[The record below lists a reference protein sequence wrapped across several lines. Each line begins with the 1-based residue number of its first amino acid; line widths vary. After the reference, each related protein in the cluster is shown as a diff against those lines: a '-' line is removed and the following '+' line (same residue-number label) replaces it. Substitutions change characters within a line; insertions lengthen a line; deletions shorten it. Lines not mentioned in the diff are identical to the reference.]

1 MRPKTITMQAFGPY
15 AKKTVIDFSHLREG
29 LFLVTGETGSGKTMI
44 FDAIMYALYGESSNA
59 SRGASSLRSDFAAPQ
74 TETFVD
80 YVFDLRG
87 EEYRILRSPAY
98 MRPKQRGSG
107 MTEQAAFVELYLP
120 DGTTLNKTTDVYE
133 RVVELIGLD
142 KDQFR
147 QVVMI
152 AQGAFFDLIEAK
164 SKDRA
169 DIYRMLF
176 ETSLYDTMENN
187 FAALHSEV
195 KSEQK
200 THTDRLFL
208 ELQHIVFPESE
219 ALLKNERDLVV
230 QEANLWKAEPFIQSL
245 QGFEKRLGQTWQ
257 ETAKKLDE
265 EREQLK
271 VKRQFLEKATE
282 DNRVLKALEDAQ
294 KEQANLE
301 MTRPAYEALQRRL
314 QADERATRLVKLPE
328 HEYAQTVKQLE
339 EVRSGNKVLEGQVRE
354 AERQKEQALL
364 ELSAAENNKE
374 QIEKLPGKITALEK
388 GISDLVRLTSL
399 EQTIGTI
406 QKRIAELEEQKIQLD
421 TKRQEQN
428 AWIEKAEEE
437 RSSLED
443 AQVVFHRHDKRLLEI
458 ETQLSKLSEIDLSIE
473 EVRKTKKALEQDK
486 EVIKVML
493 QTWQGLSKEA
503 HEATEQLFMER
514 AGFLAEIL
522 EEGMPCPVCGST
534 EHPKKAEL
542 SEGALSKR
550 EVDAL
555 EKKANESQQ
564 QLDEKSTS
572 IRVSEEGI
580 NRTVEQLF
588 IRTRELISFDL
599 SDRDE
604 QDRLATLRHHVE
616 QGKAAFLLTQRK
628 ETALVN
634 DARTRLNRRVELT
647 GKIKEAAEALVVLE
661 KQSGELQIELSNH
674 RLEEARLKGEA
685 DLLRAGVPGEDEA
698 TLRTDLK
705 AFQDLLKT
713 LKERLDDAQKQASDK
728 KEKLTTLRSTL
739 ETLLD
744 REQRLTKEASFKKRR
759 FEEALKEA
767 LFETEERYR
776 QSVLT
781 EGERAFLTQQEQD
794 ERQKRL
800 QNKRDLASLESQA
813 KELTWIDIEIEREA
827 IDAMD
832 SMFLL
837 RDREVTAMEAAFG
850 KAKNDRETIVGI
862 FNEAVAVSERESQL
876 RALSEVARGERKG
889 AEKISFESYI
899 QTCYFARV
907 IGHANLRLSQMSG
920 GRYVLHRTEEASDG
934 RMKTGLD
941 LSVED
946 MWNAKTRSVSS
957 LSGGE
962 KFQTILSLALGLSD
976 VVTAHA
982 GGVEINSLFIDE
994 GFGSLDENSLQEAM
1008 KVLQSL
1014 ALDDRLIGV
1023 ISHLDLLRQAIDQK
1037 LVTKKT
1043 EGGSTV
1049 SWF

>member
-59 SRGASSLRSDFAAPQ
+59 SRAASSLRSDFAAPQ
-74 TETFVD
+74 TVTFVD

-98 MRPKQRGSG
+98 LRPKQRGSG

-176 ETSLYDTMENN
+176 ETSLYETMENN

-195 KSEQK
+195 KSELK
-200 THTDRLFL
+200 AYTDRLFL
-208 ELQHIVFPESE
+208 ELKHIAFPESE

-282 DNRVLKALEDAQ
+282 DNRVLIALEDAK
-294 KEQANLE
+294 KEQENLR

-314 QADERATRLVKLPE
+314 QADERATRLVKIPD

-339 EVRSGNKVLEGQVRE
+339 EVKAGNKALEEQVRE

-388 GISDLVRLTSL
+388 GISDLVHLTSL
-399 EQTIGTI
+399 EQTIGII
-406 QKRIAELEEQKIQLD
+406 QRRIAELEDQKIKLD
-421 TKRQEQN
+421 TKRQEQS
-428 AWIEKAEEE
+428 AWIGKAEEE
-437 RSSLED
+437 RSSLDD
-443 AQVVFHRHDKRLLEI
+443 AEVVFHRHNNRLSEI
-458 ETQLSKLSEIDLSIE
+458 ETQILKLSEIDLSIE
-473 EVRKTKKALEQDK
+473 EVHKTKKALEQDK
-486 EVIKVML
+486 EDIKVML
-493 QTWQGLSKEA
+493 QTWQKLSNEA

-522 EEGMPCPVCGST
+522 EEGIPCPVCGST

-555 EKKANESQQ
+555 AKKANESQK

-572 IRVSEEGI
+572 IRVLEEGI
-580 NRTVEQLF
+580 DRTVEQLLV
-588 IRTRELISFDL
+588 RTRELIPFDM

-604 QDRLATLRHHVE
+604 QDRLAILRQQVE
-616 QGKAAFLLTQRK
+616 EGKTSFLLTK
-628 ETALVN
+628 CEETALVN
-634 DARTRLNRRVELT
+634 DARTRLNRRIELT

-661 KQSGELQIELSNH
+661 KQSGELQTELLNH
-674 RLEEARLKGEA
+674 RLEEARIKGEA

-713 LKERLDDAQKQASDK
+713 LKERLDHAQKQAGDK

-744 REQRLTKEASFKKRR
+744 QEKRLTEEASFKKGR

-767 LFETEERYR
+767 LFETEEGYR
-776 QSVLT
+776 QSVLP
-781 EGERAFLTQQEQD
+781 EEERALLTQQEQD
-794 ERQKRL
+794 ERQRRL
-800 QNKRDLASLESQA
+800 QNKHALASLEKQ
-813 KELTWIDIEIEREA
+813 TWIDIEAEREA

-850 KAKNDRETIVGI
+850 KAKKDRETIVRI
-862 FNEAVAVSERESQL
+862 FDEAVAVSERESQL
-876 RALSEVARGERKG
+876 RALSEVARGERRG

-907 IGHANLRLSQMSG
+907 ISHANLRLSQMSG